1 MIVLSINNL
10 LQGTCHCEDKLLFN
24 RPCWPSGNR
33 TNRNPVLKTW
43 REMENYV
50 KLNENF
56 YIQ

>member
-33 TNRNPVLKTW
+33 TNRNSVLKTW
-43 REMENYV
+43 KENG
-50 KLNENF
+50 KLH
-56 YIQ
+56 